1 MRIKVKLFASLRVGR
16 FDSADRDL
24 KEGSAVRDALR
35 EIAVP
40 EKEAHIIFINGRHA
54 EPGAVLKDGDTLS
67 VFPLI
72 GGG

>member
-1 MRIKVKLFASLRVGR
+1 MRIKLKLFASLMIGR
-16 FDSADRDL
+16 FDSDDRDFR
-24 KEGSAVRDALR
+24 EGATVRDALR
-35 EIAVP
+35 EIGVP

-54 EPGAVLKDGDTLS
+54 DPGAALKDGDTLS